1 MRDIIRLLPDAVANQ
16 IAAGEVIQR
25 PASIVKEL
33 VENAVDAGATRVEVV
48 VVDAGKTCIQ
58 VVDDGKGMSETD
70 ARLSFERHATSKIRE
85 AADLFD
91 LHTMG
96 FRGEALASIAAVAQ
110 VELKTRTAEQEVGTS
125 VRIEGCRVIEQK
137 PVACSVGANFAVR
150 NIFFNIPARRKFL
163 KSDQTEMTH
172 IMAEF
177 ERLTLAHMD
186 VTFILYNKDTVL
198 YNLPAGPLRGR
209 IRGLFGKRLESQ
221 LLPVSVETPLVRIN
235 GFVGT
240 PESAKKKTA
249 PQFFFANNRFMR
261 HPYFAKAVQTAFDRL
276 VPEGMQVPFFL
287 NMEVEPSRLDVNIHP
302 AKTEIKFQDDKP
314 IWQILQAAV
323 REALGKFNAIPSLD
337 FSGTN
342 SLSIPAFNPDVVPDR
357 MPQIH
362 LQPGFNPFD
371 DHHDAP
377 QRPTSPRMGD
387 RWVAA
392 AGDAFGAA
400 SPVETDRP
408 ATLAGTSRL
417 ETWPDVDTTDSIE
430 ATASDGLS
438 PAAMSPAAMSPAAIS
453 PAALT
458 PATLTPAAI
467 SSADTVISSTLAGE
481 EPVPTPLPFD
491 ESMEQQLPN
500 ICCQYMG
507 QYILATS
514 ERGVH
519 LINQHLAHCRV
530 LYDQYLQQISSRK
543 GVSQGLLFPAEMELS
558 PAQENEFQKLRSGF
572 QNAGFDVHPVE
583 GKVGCYTINGIPAGT
598 EGLDP
603 VNFLRE
609 MIDEAHESPTALDA
623 VGRHIALMMAR
634 RAALPIGLALSRDEM
649 KALVSSLY
657 ASQNPNY
664 TPDGR
669 IIQAVIT
676 PHRID
681 ALFH

>member
-48 VVDAGKTCIQ
+48 VVDAGKTCVQ

-85 AADLFD
+85 ATDLFD

-110 VELKTRTAEQEVGTS
+110 VELKTRTADQEVGT
-125 VRIEGCRVIEQK
+125 VIRIEGSRVLEQT

-172 IMAEF
+172 ILAEF

-186 VTFILYNKDTVL
+186 VSFILYNKETVM
-198 YNLPAGPLRGR
+198 YNLPAGPFRGR

-221 LLPVSVETPLVRIN
+221 LLPVSVETPLVRIS
-235 GFVGT
+235 GFVGS

-249 PQFFFANNRFMR
+249 PQFFFANHRFMR

-276 VPEGMQVPFFL
+276 LPEGMQVPFFL
-287 NMEVEPSRLDVNIHP
+287 NIEVEPSRLDVNIHP

-337 FSGTN
+337 FSATEP
-342 SLSIPAFNPDVVPDR
+342 LSIPAFNPNVVPEH
-357 MPQIH
+357 MPQVH

-371 DHHDAP
+371 NDRSPH
-377 QRPTSPRMGD
+377 RPSSAQAGD

-392 AGDAFGAA
+392 AGQAFGKPA
-400 SPVETDRP
+400 SSSAEN
-408 ATLAGTSRL
+408 
-417 ETWPDVDTTDSIE
+417 
-430 ATASDGLS
+430 
-438 PAAMSPAAMSPAAIS
+438 
-453 PAALT
+453 ALG
-458 PATLTPAAI
+458 
-467 SSADTVISSTLAGE
+467 SADTAGDNSLWQSAGITAAASTPPADMAAMAIPSEKELQ
-481 EPVPTPLPFD
+481 PMPLPFD
-491 ESMEQQLPN
+491 EESDQQIPQV
-500 ICCQYMG
+500 CCQYRG
-507 QYILATS
+507 QYIVATS
-514 ERGVH
+514 ERGIH
-519 LINQHLAHCRV
+519 LINQHLAHARV
-530 LYDQYLQQISSRK
+530 LFDQYLQQLASRK

-558 PAQENEFQKLRSGF
+558 PSEDNILKKLLSAFRDV
-572 QNAGFDVHPVE
+572 GFDIHAEE

-603 VNFLRE
+603 VVFLRE
-609 MIDEAHESPTALDA
+609 MVDEAHDVPTATDA

-634 RAALPIGLALSRDEM
+634 RAALPVGVELSREEM
-649 KALVSSLY
+649 KALVNNLF
-657 ASQNPNY
+657 ASHNPNY

-669 IIQAVIT
+669 VIQAVIT
-676 PHRID
+676 NARIES
-681 ALFH
+681 FFR

>member
-48 VVDAGKTCIQ
+48 IVDAGKTCIQ

-125 VRIEGCRVIEQK
+125 VRIEGSRVIEQK

-172 IMAEF
+172 ILAEF

-198 YNLPAGPLRGR
+198 YNLPAGPFRGR

-261 HPYFAKAVQTAFDRL
+261 HPYFAKAVQTAYDRL

-342 SLSIPAFNPDVVPDR
+342 SLSIPAFNPDVVPDH

-371 DHHDAP
+371 DHHAAP
-377 QRPTSPRMGD
+377 QRPSSARMGD

-392 AGDAFGAA
+392 AGDMFGAA
-400 SPVETDRP
+400 TPVDGKVSQQGLP
-408 ATLAGTSRL
+408 AGTEGL
-417 ETWPDVDTTDSIE
+417 ETWPNADATGSIE
-430 ATASDGLS
+430 ATDSAV
-438 PAAMSPAAMSPAAIS
+438 
-453 PAALT
+453 LT
-458 PATLTPAAI
+458 PATIAPAAI
-467 SSADTVISSTLAGE
+467 SSVDTAASSTLAGE

-514 ERGVH
+514 ERGIH

-530 LYDQYLQQISSRK
+530 LFDQYLQQISSRK
-543 GVSQGLLFPAEMELS
+543 GVSQGLLFPAELELS
-558 PAQENEFQKLRSGF
+558 PAQDSVFQKLRSGF
-572 QNAGFDVHPVE
+572 QDAGFDIRPVE
-583 GKVGCYTINGIPAGT
+583 DKVGCYTINGIPAGT

-603 VNFLRE
+603 VVFLRE
-609 MIDEAHESPTALDA
+609 MIDEAHESPAALDA

-634 RAALPIGLALSRDEM
+634 RAALPVGLELSRDEM
-649 KALVSSLY
+649 KALVSSLF
-657 ASQNPNY
+657 ASRNPNY